1 MAEGTE
7 FRVAQQESDLRE
19 ARIGV
24 PEISEG
30 QIMTKFV
37 RNLTKAHP
45 QGAELEDAAP
55 CREPEALYLGIHPLG
70 LTPLSMTMPVVSMA
84 ARSALVSAPNTF
96 PVTRAD

>member
-7 FRVAQQESDLRE
+7 FGVAQQESDLRE

-70 LTPLSMTMPVVSMA
+70 LTPLSMAMPVVSMA
-84 ARSALVSAPNTF
+84 ARPAFVSAPNTF
-96 PVTRAD
+96 PVTPAD